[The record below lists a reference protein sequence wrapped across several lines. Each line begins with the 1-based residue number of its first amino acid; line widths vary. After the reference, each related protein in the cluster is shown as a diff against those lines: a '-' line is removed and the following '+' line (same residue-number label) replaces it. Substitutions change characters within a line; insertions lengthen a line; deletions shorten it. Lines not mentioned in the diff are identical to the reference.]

1 MIQYNV
7 NNSKNE
13 ITILSIKGTSYK
25 KDMIIDAQLYLPSV
39 LFNLLTTFSNLDQQK
54 ETYTFKIIEY
64 SLSIPYRLFFQFNVI
79 KDYLDKLQKA
89 YNKRKRSYKNIITVK
104 HSLGGGLAKLLGRIV
119 KKQAISLSGPGINA
133 FHSLFKYEGKS
144 ENFGITGIDLVPD
157 LDIVPRVEISGGNFH
172 RIICKDNPKLCHGK
186 ELSLCEVLIMCKKPK
201 EIIDKYCK
209 NIAGLDDE
217 RINSINESAIFD

>member
-7 NNSKNE
+7 KNSKNE
-13 ITILSIKGTSYK
+13 VTILSIKGTSYK

-54 ETYTFKIIEY
+54 EIYIFKIIEY

-89 YNKRKRSYKNIITVK
+89 YNKRKRSYKNIIIVK

-119 KKQAISLSGPGINA
+119 KKQAISLSGPGINV
-133 FHSLFKYEGKS
+133 FIHYL
-144 ENFGITGIDLVPD
+144 NM
-157 LDIVPRVEISGGNFH
+157 
-172 RIICKDNPKLCHGK
+172 K
-186 ELSLCEVLIMCKKPK
+186 EKVKTLE
-201 EIIDKYCK
+201 
-209 NIAGLDDE
+209 
-217 RINSINESAIFD
+217 